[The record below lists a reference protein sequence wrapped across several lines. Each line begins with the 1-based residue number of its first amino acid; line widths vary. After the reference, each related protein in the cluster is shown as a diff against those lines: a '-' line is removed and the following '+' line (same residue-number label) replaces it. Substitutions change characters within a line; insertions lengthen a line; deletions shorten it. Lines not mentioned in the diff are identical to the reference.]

1 MILVL
6 IIDKIVEYICDRL
19 SVFALRSSIRGAVY
33 KYPFELMKK
42 LNSTFVR
49 IFIFHVMI
57 YHMFKSK
64 RSVIDIK
71 VVE

>member
-19 SVFALRSSIRGAVY
+19 SVFALRSSIQDAVY
-33 KYPFELMKK
+33 KYPSELMKK
-42 LNSTFVR
+42 LNNTFVR
-49 IFIFHVMI
+49 IFTFHVVI

-64 RSVIDIK
+64 RSVIDII
-71 VVE
+71 VAE